1 MIAVIGRSLPGG
13 NHLLMRFIFLPLDI
27 RNPFPLLSRAALTVC
42 LLLGLSGCSS
52 NAPVSLNETPQKV
65 AVRQPSRFEHPL
77 TINASG
83 NVEAAETAYLSF
95 QVAGQVR
102 KVFVEEGQA
111 VRAGQVLAELDV
123 RDYQYRLSAAA
134 SQAGVADANQQKA
147 NAGLRKQELAQ
158 AKVDLDR
165 VEDEYK
171 RLKAL
176 HERGSLAPN
185 DYKKIEAAWLAARER
200 YSMAEEGTRRE
211 DKLAAKEVFQGAQA
225 QESLAK
231 KALADTRLAAPFAG
245 IIAKKDVE
253 NGMLV
258 SSSRPVFVLMSLQ
271 PAKVRIGVPEAEIGK
286 IRIGQKAAIQI
297 PSLGSKD
304 FEGRVETIGFAA
316 DPAARTFSV
325 KINVPNPKL
334 ELRAGM
340 VAESRIE
347 TGEKV
352 TALTVPGQA
361 IVRDAQGATT
371 VFLFFPEKNRV
382 YARRVDTGSVFGRE
396 VEITRGLSGSEKV
409 VVGGQQLVH
418 EGAPVTAAEA
428 GTAAGAGE

>member
-1 MIAVIGRSLPGG
+1 MIVDDAGIDRSSPSTVTFMTFASLTPHLRYPAASFSASAV
-13 NHLLMRFIFLPLDI
+13 
-27 RNPFPLLSRAALTVC
+27 ALI
-42 LLLGLSGCSS
+42 LLLGGCSS
-52 NAPVSLNETPQKV
+52 APPASKETPQRV
-65 AVRQPSRFEHPL
+65 MVRQPNRFEHPL

-95 QVAGQVR
+95 QVPGQVR

-123 RDYQYRLSAAA
+123 RDYQDRLSAAA
-134 SQAGVADANQQKA
+134 SQAGAAGANLQKA

-158 AKVDLDR
+158 AKVDMDR

-171 RLKAL
+171 RMKAL
-176 HERGSLAPN
+176 YERKSLAPN
-185 DYKKIEAAWLAARER
+185 DFEKIEAAYLAARER

-211 DKLAAKEVFQGAQA
+211 DKLAAKEVFHGAQA
-225 QESLAK
+225 QENIAK
-231 KALADTRLAAPFAG
+231 KALADTRLTAPFAG
-245 IIAKKDVE
+245 IIAKKDVDD
-253 NGMLV
+253 GMLV
-258 SSSRPVFVLMSLQ
+258 SSSRPVFVLLSLQ
-271 PAKVRIGVPEAEIGK
+271 PAKVRVGVPEAEIGK
-286 IRIGQKAAIQI
+286 IRIGQKATILI
-297 PSLGSKD
+297 PSLGAKD
-304 FEGRVETIGFAA
+304 FKGRVETIGFAA

-325 KINVPNPKL
+325 KISVPNPRL
-334 ELRAGM
+334 DLRAGM

-352 TALTVPGQA
+352 SAMTVPGQA

-396 VEITRGLSGSEKV
+396 VEIIRGLSGSEKV

-418 EGAPVTAAEA
+418 EGAPAMPVE
-428 GTAAGAGE
+428 AGAGE

>member
-1 MIAVIGRSLPGG
+1 MLVGIGHSRLSSATF
-13 NHLLMRFIFLPLDI
+13 MRFAS
-27 RNPFPLLSRAALTVC
+27 FPPHLKHPSPVLSGAAVALI
-42 LLLGLSGCSS
+42 LLLGACSS
-52 NAPVSLNETPQKV
+52 APPAPQETPQRV
-65 AVRQPSRFEHPL
+65 MVRLPNRFEHPL
-77 TINASG
+77 TVNASG

-102 KVFVEEGQA
+102 KVLVEEGQS

-134 SQAGVADANQQKA
+134 AQAGVANASLQKA

-171 RLKAL
+171 RMKAL

-185 DYKKIEAAWLAARER
+185 DYTKIEAAYLAARER
-200 YSMAEEGTRRE
+200 YSMAQEGTRSE
-211 DKLAAKEVFQGAQA
+211 DKLAARDAFHGAQA
-225 QESLAK
+225 EEKIAK
-231 KALADTRLAAPFAG
+231 KALADTRLTAPFAG

-258 SSSRPVFVLMSLQ
+258 SSSHPVFVLLSLQ
-271 PAKVRIGVPEAEIGK
+271 PAKVRVGVPEAEIGK
-286 IRIGQKAAIQI
+286 IRIGQKATIQI

-325 KINVPNPKL
+325 KISVPNPRL

-352 TALTVPGQA
+352 NAMTVPGQA

-371 VFLFFPEKNRV
+371 VFVFFPEKNRV

-396 VEITRGLSGSEKV
+396 VEIIRGLSGSEKV

-418 EGAPVTAAEA
+418 EGAPVTPLEA
-428 GTAAGAGE
+428 GATE

>member
-1 MIAVIGRSLPGG
+1 MTFASVTPHWKYAAPVHFGAT
-13 NHLLMRFIFLPLDI
+13 
-27 RNPFPLLSRAALTVC
+27 AALM
-42 LLLGLSGCSS
+42 LLLGGCSP
-52 NAPVSLNETPQKV
+52 APPVSRETPQGV
-65 AVRQPSRFEHPL
+65 MVRQPNRFEHPL

-123 RDYQYRLSAAA
+123 RDYQDRLNAAA
-134 SQAGVADANQQKA
+134 SQAGAASANLQKA
-147 NAGLRKQELAQ
+147 DAGLRKQELAQ

-171 RLKAL
+171 RLNAL

-185 DYKKIEAAWLAARER
+185 DYKKIEAAYLAARER

-211 DKLAAKEVFQGAQA
+211 DKLAAREVFHGAQA
-225 QESLAK
+225 QESIAK
-231 KALADTRLAAPFAG
+231 KALADTRLTAPFAG

-297 PSLGSKD
+297 PSLGARD
-304 FEGRVETIGFAA
+304 FDGRVETIGFAA

-325 KINVPNPKL
+325 KIDVPNPRL

-340 VAESRIE
+340 VAESRIQ

-352 TALTVPGQA
+352 TAMTVPGQA

-371 VFLFFPEKNRV
+371 VFVFFPEKNRV

-396 VEITRGLSGSEKV
+396 VEITRGLSGSEKI

-428 GTAAGAGE
+428 GAAAGAGE

>member
-1 MIAVIGRSLPGG
+1 MIAVIGRGLSGCKQM
-13 NHLLMRFIFLPLDI
+13 LMRFAFHAPNI
-27 RNPFPLLSRAALTVC
+27 RNSFPLLPGSAFALS

-52 NAPVSLNETPQKV
+52 HAPAPSNETPQRV
-65 AVRQPSRFEHPL
+65 TIRQPNRFEHPL

-95 QVAGQVR
+95 QVPGQVR
-102 KVFVEEGQA
+102 KVFVEEGQT

-123 RDYQYRLSAAA
+123 RDYQLRLSAAA
-134 SQAGVADANQQKA
+134 SQAGVADASLQKA
-147 NAGLRKQELAQ
+147 NAGVRKQELAQ

-171 RLKAL
+171 RLKTL
-176 HERGSLAPN
+176 YERGSLAPN
-185 DYKKIEAAWLAARER
+185 DYKKIEAAYLAARER
-200 YSMAEEGTRRE
+200 YSMAQEGARSE
-211 DKLAAKEVFQGAQA
+211 DKLAAREVLHGAQA
-225 QESLAK
+225 QEGIAR
-231 KALADTRLAAPFAG
+231 KALADTRLTAPFAG
-245 IIAKKDVE
+245 VIAKKDVE
-253 NGMLV
+253 DGMLV
-258 SSSRPVFVLMSLQ
+258 SSSRPVFVLMNLQ
-271 PAKVRIGVPEAEIGK
+271 PAKVHVGVPEAEIGK
-286 IRIGQKAAIQI
+286 IRIGQKATVQI

-304 FEGRVETIGFAA
+304 FQGRVETIGFAA

-325 KINVPNPKL
+325 KISVPNPHL

-352 TALTVPGQA
+352 TATTVPGQA

-382 YARRVDTGSVFGRE
+382 YARRVDTGSVFGRQ
-396 VEITRGLSGSEKV
+396 VEIIRGLSGSDKV

-418 EGAPVTAAEA
+418 EGSPAVPVEAGAAE
-428 GTAAGAGE
+428 

>member
-1 MIAVIGRSLPGG
+1 MTFASVTPHWKHAAPVHFGAT
-13 NHLLMRFIFLPLDI
+13 
-27 RNPFPLLSRAALTVC
+27 AALM
-42 LLLGLSGCSS
+42 LLLGGCSP
-52 NAPVSLNETPQKV
+52 APPVSRETPQGV
-65 AVRQPSRFEHPL
+65 MVRQPNRFEHPL

-123 RDYQYRLSAAA
+123 RDYQDRLNAAA
-134 SQAGVADANQQKA
+134 SQAGAASANLQKA
-147 NAGLRKQELAQ
+147 DAGLRKQELAQ

-171 RLKAL
+171 RLNAL

-185 DYKKIEAAWLAARER
+185 DYKKIEAAYLAARER

-211 DKLAAKEVFQGAQA
+211 DKLAAREVFHGAQA
-225 QESLAK
+225 QESIAK
-231 KALADTRLAAPFAG
+231 KALADTRLTAPFAG

-297 PSLGSKD
+297 PSLGARD
-304 FEGRVETIGFAA
+304 FDGRVETIGFTA

-325 KINVPNPKL
+325 KIDVPNPRL

-340 VAESRIE
+340 VAESRIQ

-352 TALTVPGQA
+352 TAMTVPGQA

-371 VFLFFPEKNRV
+371 VFVFFPEKNRV

-396 VEITRGLSGSEKV
+396 VEITRGLSGSEKI

-428 GTAAGAGE
+428 GAAAGAGE